1 VSYDFLPY
9 TRADAARWNALVARS
24 ANATFLFDRGFMDY
38 HADRFTDAS
47 LLVLRQDKLVAL
59 LPAHREGARLISHG
73 GLSYGGLVVD
83 QPLGTEAM
91 LQLMQDLQAHLAAQ
105 GITELLYKTI
115 PHLYHQR
122 PCEADRYALF
132 RCGARLV
139 RRDVLSAIGP
149 TPAHWPPAQR
159 RQVTGAMRARV
170 DFALIRHDGCAG
182 AAPQPAGDVPVAA
195 SAASASE
202 GSILADWTD
211 FWTLLEAELAARHE
225 SAPVHSLAEITR
237 LAAAFPQHI
246 RLHLARRGSEV
257 LAGMVLFETATASH
271 VQYMAASP
279 ASRRCA
285 ALDLLAERAIAEAQA
300 SGKWFDFGHSNEEQG
315 QVLNTGLAFYK
326 ESHGAS
332 AVAHDYYL
340 LPCPLSPHAP
350 TLPE

>member
-1 VSYDFLPY
+1 MRYDFLPY
-9 TRADAARWNALVARS
+9 TPADAARWNALVARS

-59 LPAHREGARLISHG
+59 LPAHREGARLVSHG

-91 LQLMQDLQAHLAAQ
+91 LQLMQELQAHLAAQ
-105 GITELLYKTI
+105 GISALLYKTI
-115 PHLYHQR
+115 PHPYHQR

-159 RQVTGAMRARV
+159 RQVTGAMRARA
-170 DFALIRHDGCAG
+170 DFALVRHDGRGGEAG
-182 AAPQPAGDVPVAA
+182 GTA
-195 SAASASE
+195 
-202 GSILADWTD
+202 LADWTD
-211 FWTLLEAELAARHE
+211 FWALLEAELAARHE

-246 RLHLARRGSEV
+246 RLHLARRGDEV
-257 LAGMVLFETATASH
+257 LAGMVLFETATVSH

-300 SGKWFDFGHSNEEQG
+300 SGKWFDFGHSNEAQG
-315 QVLNTGLAFYK
+315 QVLNAGLAFYK

-340 LPCPLSPHAP
+340 LPCPVSPHAP